1 MTVLSSNTDR
11 DANES
16 FHFAICWPEGR
27 VMTARSSLAFSAID
41 GVLLIAHGKQAPTDA
56 EFDQLMDKS
65 IALYKTHRFGRTIAI
80 SEGGAPTAAQRHRMD
95 KRVRE
100 EITKTGDPQARI
112 AILSHSPF
120 VRAVVTASVMLES
133 NWFTWISRNSDV
145 ARIYRA
151 FVPSELPLA
160 IAWLDIPANLEGRI
174 TAELERL
181 RQMVSD
187 G

>member
-1 MTVLSSNTDR
+1 MTT
-11 DANES
+11 
-16 FHFAICWPEGR
+16 
-27 VMTARSSLAFSAID
+27 RSSLAFSSVD
-41 GVLLIAHGKQAPTDA
+41 GVLLIAHGKHAPTDA
-56 EFDQLMDKS
+56 EFDQLVDKS
-65 IALYKTHRFGRTIAI
+65 IELYKTYRFGRTIAI
-80 SEGGAPTAAQRHRMD
+80 SEGGAPTASQRHRLD

-100 EITKTGDPQARI
+100 EISKVGEPRARI

-133 NWFTWISRNSDV
+133 NWFTWASRNADV

-160 IAWLDIPANLEGRI
+160 ITWLDVPVNLEGRI

-181 RQMVSD
+181 RKSVTN